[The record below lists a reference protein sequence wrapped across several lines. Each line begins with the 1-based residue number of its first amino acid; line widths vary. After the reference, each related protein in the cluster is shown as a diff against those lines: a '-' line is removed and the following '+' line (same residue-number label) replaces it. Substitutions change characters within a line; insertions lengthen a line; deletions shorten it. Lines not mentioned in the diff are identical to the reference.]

1 MAKQPERSREA
12 EETPAGQ
19 ELLRLPVVVLT
30 DSVVFPYMTVPLRLE
45 DEAAYRAVVAA
56 REQETKVL
64 LLTPDKEFKLHVPK
78 REHAGAVGTIA
89 GVGQVIRLPDGKH
102 QALFQG
108 QKRGRLLK
116 IWKQKHL
123 VAEVEPVEEVAET
136 TLETEALVRSVINQ
150 IETYVEKEPQV
161 PRDAVAVARGMD
173 DPGRLADLFGY
184 APELTLNERRRLL
197 SILDPVERLR
207 RVYRIMA
214 RQLQIS
220 EVKAR
225 IQGEIQQGMEKAQR
239 EYYLREQLKAIHRE
253 LGEANPQLAEIEEI
267 KKAIEASHMPDEVKE
282 KARHEAGRLGNMP
295 SASPEVGI
303 VRTYLEWLLALPWVG
318 AAPQET
324 DVEVDIKVVK
334 AVLDAD
340 HYGLDKVKD
349 RILEYL
355 AVRSLAKHAR
365 TPILCLIG
373 PPGVGKTS
381 LGRSIARAL
390 DRKFV
395 RISLGGVR
403 DEGEIRGHRRTY
415 IGALPGRIIQG
426 MRQAGVINPV
436 FVLDE
441 IDKLGYDFRGDPS
454 SAMLEVLDPEQNF
467 SFSDHYLEAPY
478 DLSQVLFIATG
489 NLAETIPPA
498 LRDRM
503 EVINISGYTEE
514 EKLHIARGYLVP
526 RQLKQHGLGRAQ
538 CTITEDGLRKIVRGY
553 TAEAG
558 VRNLERQIATIDRKV
573 ARLIAAGEQKTV
585 RVGPRRVQDLLGP
598 EKLNTKLDK
607 RADEVGVV
615 TGLAWTAA
623 GGEIST
629 VEAALM
635 KGKGNLILTGQLGE
649 VMKESAVTALSFAR
663 AKARALNIAADV
675 VADNDLHVHVPA
687 GAVPKEGPSAG
698 VALATSIVSVLTQRP
713 VSKDVAM
720 TGEVTL
726 RGRVLPVSGLKEKLL
741 AAHRAGVRSVVLPS
755 KNRHSLEDVPQ
766 EALEQLRI
774 IWADTMDDVL
784 DAALLQAA
792 GGKSK
797 AKRPKAKRRLR
808 RKKRLP
814 APPPDNQPVGTP
826 IGPTIAEEA

>member
-1 MAKQPERSREA
+1 MAEQPDQNRDA
-12 EETPAGQ
+12 EELPDDHEQ
-19 ELLRLPVVVLT
+19 RLRLPVVVLT

-45 DEAAYRAVVAA
+45 DDAAYKAVAAA
-56 REQETKVL
+56 REQDNKVL

-89 GVGQVIRLPDGKH
+89 GVGQLIRLPDGKH

-108 QKRGRLLK
+108 QKRGRLIK
-116 IWKQKHL
+116 IWKKKHL
-123 VAEVEPVEEVAET
+123 VAEVEAVDEVAET
-136 TLETEALVRSVINQ
+136 SLETEALVRSVINQ

-184 APELTLNERRRLL
+184 APELTLKERRRLL

-267 KKAIEASHMPDEVKE
+267 KKAIEASDMPDEVKE

-303 VRTYLEWLLALPWVG
+303 VRTYLEWLLALPWAG
-318 AAPQET
+318 DAPQ
-324 DVEVDIKVVK
+324 EVDIKVVK
-334 AVLDAD
+334 SVLDAD

-426 MRQAGVINPV
+426 MRQGGVINPV

-489 NLAETIPPA
+489 NLVETIPPA
-498 LRDRM
+498 LLDRM
-503 EVINISGYTEE
+503 EIINISGYTEE

-526 RQLKQHGLGRAQ
+526 RQLQQHGLRRSQ
-538 CTITEDGLRKIVRGY
+538 CTITDKGLRKIIRGY

-558 VRNLERQIATIDRKV
+558 VRNLERQIATINRKV
-573 ARLIAAGEQKTV
+573 ARMIAAGEQKSV
-585 RVGPRRVQDLLGP
+585 RVGPRRAQDLLGP

-607 RADEVGVV
+607 RKDEVGVV

-623 GGEIST
+623 GGEVST

-649 VMKESAVTALSFAR
+649 VMQESAMTALSFAR
-663 AKARALNIAADV
+663 AKARSLDIAADV
-675 VADNDLHVHVPA
+675 VSGNDLHVHVPA

-698 VALATSIVSVLTQRP
+698 VALATSIISILTQRP

-755 KNRHSLEDVPQ
+755 KNRHSLEDVPK
-766 EALEQLRI
+766 EALEELRI

-784 DAALLQAA
+784 DAALLRGASNT
-792 GGKSK
+792 GK
-797 AKRPKAKRRLR
+797 AKRPKRKRRV
-808 RKKRLP
+808 P
-814 APPPDNQPVGTP
+814 AKERIPTPTPDNLPVGTP

>member
-1 MAKQPERSREA
+1 MAKQPKKNLPTEKA
-12 EETPAGQ
+12 IEEKSH
-19 ELLRLPVVVLT
+19 LRLPVVVLT

-45 DEAAYRAVVAA
+45 DDAAYRAVVAA
-56 REQETKVL
+56 TERDNKVL
-64 LLTPDKEFKLHVPK
+64 LLTPDKEFNLKRPK
-78 REHAGAVGTIA
+78 REHAGTVGTIA
-89 GVGQVIRLPDGKH
+89 GVGQLIRLPDGKH

-108 QKRGRLLK
+108 QQRGYLVD

-123 VAEVEPVEEVAET
+123 VAEVEKIEEVAESS
-136 TLETEALVRSVINQ
+136 LETEALVRSVINQ
-150 IETYVEKEPQV
+150 IEAYVEKEPQV

-184 APELTLNERRRLL
+184 APELTLEDRRTLL
-197 SILDPVERLR
+197 SITDPVERLR

-267 KKAIEASHMPDEVKE
+267 KKAIEDSQMPDEVKE

-303 VRTYLEWLLALPWVG
+303 VRTYLEWLLGLPWANG
-318 AAPQET
+318 HDE
-324 DVEVDIKVVK
+324 DIDISHVK
-334 AVLDAD
+334 TVLDKD

-415 IGALPGRIIQG
+415 IGALPGRVIQG
-426 MRQAGVINPV
+426 MRQAGVVNPV

-467 SFSDHYLEAPY
+467 SFSDHYLEVPY
-478 DLSQVLFIATG
+478 DLSNVLFIATG
-489 NLAETIPPA
+489 NLMETIPPA
-498 LRDRM
+498 LLDRM

-526 RQLKQHGLGRAQ
+526 RQLKQHGLTQTQ
-538 CTITEDGLRKIVRGY
+538 CRISDEGLKKVIRGY
-553 TAEAG
+553 TSEAG
-558 VRNLERQIATIDRKV
+558 VRNLERQLATIDRKV
-573 ARLIAAGEQKTV
+573 ARMIAAGEQKTA
-585 RVGPRRVQDLLGP
+585 RVGPRRVQELLGP

-607 RADEVGVV
+607 REDEVGVV

-623 GGEIST
+623 GGEVST

-649 VMKESAVTALSFAR
+649 VMQESAVTALSFAR
-663 AKARALNIAADV
+663 AKARAFDIAPTV
-675 VADNDLHVHVPA
+675 IEGNDLHVHVPA

-698 VALATSIVSVLTQRP
+698 VAMATSIVSIFTQRP

-755 KNRHSLEDVPQ
+755 KNKHSLEDVPK
-766 EALEQLRI
+766 EALEQLQI
-774 IWADTMDDVL
+774 VWAETMDDVL
-784 DAALLQAA
+784 AAALLDTATS
-792 GGKSK
+792 GKSK
-797 AKRPKAKRRLR
+797 AKQS
-808 RKKRLP
+808 KKKQRLP
-814 APPPDNQPVGTP
+814 APTPENHPVVTP
-826 IGPTIAEEA
+826 ISPTIAEEA

>member
-1 MAKQPERSREA
+1 MAKQPEEVQQTEEA
-12 EETPAGQ
+12 VAEDN
-19 ELLRLPVVVLT
+19 LLRLPVVVLM

-45 DEAAYRAVVAA
+45 DDSAFKAVAA
-56 REQETKVL
+56 AVEDDHKVL
-64 LLTPDKEFKLHVPK
+64 LLTPDKKFNPQRPK
-78 REHAGAVGTIA
+78 QEHAGTIGTIA
-89 GVGQVIRLPDGKH
+89 GVGQLIRLPDGKH

-116 IWKQKHL
+116 IWKKKHL
-123 VAEVEPVEEVAET
+123 IAEVEAIEEVAES

-184 APELTLNERRRLL
+184 APELTLNERRKLL
-197 SILDPVERLR
+197 SITDPVERLK

-220 EVKAR
+220 EVKSR

-267 KKAIEASHMPDEVKE
+267 KKAIEDSQMPDEVKD

-303 VRTYLEWLLALPWVG
+303 VRTYLEWLLGLPWADG
-318 AAPQET
+318 SHEE
-324 DVEVDIKVVK
+324 VEISQVK
-334 AVLDAD
+334 QVLDQD

-381 LGRSIARAL
+381 LGRSVARAL

-403 DEGEIRGHRRTY
+403 DEAEIRGHRRTY

-426 MRQAGVINPV
+426 MRQAGVVNPV

-467 SFSDHYLEAPY
+467 SFSDHYLEVPY
-478 DLSQVLFIATG
+478 DLSKVLFIATG
-489 NLAETIPPA
+489 NLMETIPPA
-498 LRDRM
+498 LLDRM
-503 EVINISGYTEE
+503 EVINVSGYTEE

-526 RQLKQHGLGRAQ
+526 RQLKQHGLSRSQ
-538 CTITEDGLRKIVRGY
+538 CTITDEGLRKVVRGY

-573 ARLIAAGEQKTV
+573 ARMIAAGEQKSA
-585 RVGPRRVQDLLGP
+585 RVGPRRVQELLGP
-598 EKLNTKLDK
+598 EKLNTKLD
-607 RADEVGVV
+607 RREDEIGVV

-623 GGEIST
+623 GGEVST

-649 VMKESAVTALSFAR
+649 VMQESAITALSFAR
-663 AKARALNIAADV
+663 AKARAFDIAADV
-675 VADNDLHVHVPA
+675 IEGNDLHVHVPA

-698 VALATSIVSVLTQRP
+698 VALATSIVSIFTQRP

-755 KNRHSLEDVPQ
+755 KNKHSLEDVPK
-766 EALEQLRI
+766 EALEQLQI
-774 IWADTMDDVL
+774 IWAETMDDVL
-784 DAALLQAA
+784 DAALLVAA
-792 GGKSK
+792 SGGKNKKKLSTK
-797 AKRPKAKRRLR
+797 KR
-808 RKKRLP
+808 RLP
-814 APPPDNQPVGTP
+814 APTPESHPVVTP
-826 IGPTIAEEA
+826 ISPTIAEEA

>member
-1 MAKQPERSREA
+1 MSKQPEEGQQSNETSA
-12 EETPAGQ
+12 EQ
-19 ELLRLPVVVLT
+19 KLLRLPVVVLT
-30 DSVVFPYMTVPLRLE
+30 DSVVFPHMTVPLRLE
-45 DEAAYRAVVAA
+45 DKAAFQAVSAA
-56 REQETKVL
+56 TEGDHKVL
-64 LLTPDKEFKLHVPK
+64 LLTPDKEFNLKRPK
-78 REHAGAVGTIA
+78 REHAGTVGTIA
-89 GVGQVIRLPDGKH
+89 GVGQLIRLPDGKH

-108 QKRGRLLK
+108 QQRGRLNS
-116 IWKQKHL
+116 IWKKKHL
-123 VAEVEPVEEVAET
+123 IAEVEAVDEVVEA

-150 IETYVEKEPQV
+150 IEAYVEKEPQV

-184 APELTLNERRRLL
+184 APELTLDERRTLL
-197 SILDPVERLR
+197 STIDPVERLQ

-225 IQGEIQQGMEKAQR
+225 IQGDIQQGMEKAQR

-267 KKAIEASHMPDEVKE
+267 KKAIEKSQMPDDVKD

-303 VRTYLEWLLALPWVG
+303 VRTYLEWLLGLPWANG
-318 AAPQET
+318 SDE
-324 DVEVDIKVVK
+324 EVDISQVK
-334 AVLDAD
+334 TVLDQD

-365 TPILCLIG
+365 TPILCLVG

-426 MRQAGVINPV
+426 MRQSGVINPV

-467 SFSDHYLEAPY
+467 SFSDHYLEVPY
-478 DLSQVLFIATG
+478 DLSNVLFIATG
-489 NLAETIPPA
+489 NLMETIPPA
-498 LRDRM
+498 LLDRM

-526 RQLKQHGLGRAQ
+526 RQLKQHGLTRSQ
-538 CTITEDGLRKIVRGY
+538 CKMTDDGLRRIVRGY

-573 ARLIAAGEQKTV
+573 ARMVAAGERKSV
-585 RVGPRRVQDLLGP
+585 RIGPRRVQELLGP
-598 EKLNTKLDK
+598 EKLNTKFD
-607 RADEVGVV
+607 RREDEVGVV

-629 VEAALM
+629 IEAALM
-635 KGKGNLILTGQLGE
+635 KGKGNLILTGKLGE
-649 VMKESAVTALSFAR
+649 VMQESAMTALSFAR
-663 AKARALNIAADV
+663 AKARSFNIEADV
-675 VADNDLHVHVPA
+675 IEKYDLHVHVPA

-698 VALATSIVSVLTQRP
+698 VAMATSIVSIFTQRP

-741 AAHRAGVRSVVLPS
+741 AAHRAGMHSVVLPS
-755 KNRHSLEDVPQ
+755 KNKHSLEDVPK
-766 EALEQLRI
+766 EALDQLNI
-774 IWADTMDDVL
+774 IWADTMDEVL
-784 DAALLQAA
+784 DAALLEAA
-792 GGKSK
+792 SSSKSRTK
-797 AKRPKAKRRLR
+797 FPP
-808 RKKRLP
+808 KKRGLP
-814 APPPDNQPVGTP
+814 APTPESQPVVAP
-826 IGPTIAEEA
+826 ISPTIAEEA

>member
-1 MAKQPERSREA
+1 MAKQPDKTLPTEIA
-12 EETPAGQ
+12 VEEKSH
-19 ELLRLPVVVLT
+19 LRLPVVVLA

-45 DEAAYRAVVAA
+45 DDAAYRAVVAA
-56 REQETKVL
+56 TERDNKVL
-64 LLTPDKEFKLHVPK
+64 LLTPDKEFNLKRPK
-78 REHAGAVGTIA
+78 REHAGTVGTIA
-89 GVGQVIRLPDGKH
+89 GVGQLIRLPDGKH

-108 QKRGRLLK
+108 QQRGFLLS

-123 VAEVEPVEEVAET
+123 VAEVEKIEEVAESS
-136 TLETEALVRSVINQ
+136 LETEALVRSVINQ

-184 APELTLNERRRLL
+184 APELTLDERRTLL
-197 SILDPVERLR
+197 SITDPVERLQ

-220 EVKAR
+220 EVKSR

-267 KKAIEASHMPDEVKE
+267 KKAIEDSPMPDEVKD

-303 VRTYLEWLLALPWVG
+303 VRTYLEWLLGLPWANG
-318 AAPQET
+318 HDE
-324 DVEVDIKVVK
+324 DIDISKVK
-334 AVLDAD
+334 AVLDKD

-415 IGALPGRIIQG
+415 IGALPGRVIQG
-426 MRQAGVINPV
+426 MRQAGVVNPV

-454 SAMLEVLDPEQNF
+454 SAMLEVLDLEQNF
-467 SFSDHYLEAPY
+467 SFSDHYLEVPY
-478 DLSQVLFIATG
+478 DLSNVLFIATG
-489 NLAETIPPA
+489 NLMETIPPA
-498 LRDRM
+498 LLDRM

-526 RQLKQHGLGRAQ
+526 RQLKQHGLTQSQ
-538 CTITEDGLRKIVRGY
+538 CRISDEGLKKVIRGY

-558 VRNLERQIATIDRKV
+558 VRNLERQLATIDRKV
-573 ARLIAAGEQKTV
+573 ARMIAAGEQKSA
-585 RVGPRRVQDLLGP
+585 RVGPRRVQELLGP

-607 RADEVGVV
+607 REDEIGVV

-649 VMKESAVTALSFAR
+649 VMKESAMTALSYAR
-663 AKARALNIAADV
+663 ARARAFNIASDV
-675 VADNDLHVHVPA
+675 IEGNDLHVHVPA

-698 VALATSIVSVLTQRP
+698 VALATSIVSILTQRP

-755 KNRHSLEDVPQ
+755 KNKHSLEDVPK
-766 EALEQLRI
+766 EALEQLQI
-774 IWADTMDDVL
+774 IWAETMDDVL
-784 DAALLQAA
+784 AAALLEATTS
-792 GGKSK
+792 GKK
-797 AKRPKAKRRLR
+797 RAKHTT
-808 RKKRLP
+808 KKQRLP
-814 APPPDNQPVGTP
+814 APAPESHPVVTP
-826 IGPTIAEEA
+826 ISPTIAEEA

>member
-1 MAKQPERSREA
+1 MAKQPEVVRQTEEA
-12 EETPAGQ
+12 VAEDN
-19 ELLRLPVVVLT
+19 LLRLPVVVFM

-45 DEAAYRAVVAA
+45 DDSAFKAVAA
-56 REQETKVL
+56 AVEDDHKVL
-64 LLTPDKEFKLHVPK
+64 VLTPDKEFNPQRPK
-78 REHAGAVGTIA
+78 QEHAGTIGTIA
-89 GVGQVIRLPDGKH
+89 GVGQLIRLPDGKH

-108 QKRGRLLK
+108 QKRGRLVK
-116 IWKQKHL
+116 IWKKKHL
-123 VAEVEPVEEVAET
+123 IAEVEAIDEVAES

-184 APELTLNERRRLL
+184 APELTLKERRKLL
-197 SILDPVERLR
+197 SITDPVERLK

-220 EVKAR
+220 EVKSR

-267 KKAIEASHMPDEVKE
+267 KKAIEDSQMPDEVKD

-303 VRTYLEWLLALPWVG
+303 VRTYLEWLLGLPWADG
-318 AAPQET
+318 SHE
-324 DVEVDIKVVK
+324 EVDISQVK
-334 AVLDAD
+334 QVLDQD

-381 LGRSIARAL
+381 LGRSVARAL

-403 DEGEIRGHRRTY
+403 DEAEIRGHRRTY

-426 MRQAGVINPV
+426 MRQAGVVNPV

-467 SFSDHYLEAPY
+467 SFSDHYLEVPY
-478 DLSQVLFIATG
+478 DLSKVLFIATG
-489 NLAETIPPA
+489 NLMETIPPA
-498 LRDRM
+498 LLDRM
-503 EVINISGYTEE
+503 EVINVSGYTEE

-526 RQLKQHGLGRAQ
+526 RQLKQHGLTRSQ
-538 CTITEDGLRKIVRGY
+538 CKITDGGLRKVVRGY

-573 ARLIAAGEQKTV
+573 ARMIAAGEQKSA
-585 RVGPRRVQDLLGP
+585 RVGPRRVQELLGP
-598 EKLNTKLDK
+598 EKLNMKLD
-607 RADEVGVV
+607 RREDEIGVV

-623 GGEIST
+623 GGEVST

-649 VMKESAVTALSFAR
+649 VMQESAITALSFAR
-663 AKARALNIAADV
+663 AKARAFDIAADV
-675 VADNDLHVHVPA
+675 IEGNDLHVHVPA

-698 VALATSIVSVLTQRP
+698 VALATSIVSIFTQRP

-755 KNRHSLEDVPQ
+755 KNKHSLEDVPK
-766 EALEQLRI
+766 EALEQLQI
-774 IWADTMDDVL
+774 IWAETMDDVL
-784 DAALLQAA
+784 EAALLVTAS
-792 GGKSK
+792 GGKNKKKLSTK
-797 AKRPKAKRRLR
+797 KR
-808 RKKRLP
+808 RLP
-814 APPPDNQPVGTP
+814 APTPESHPVVTP
-826 IGPTIAEEA
+826 ISPTIAEEA

>member
-1 MAKQPERSREA
+1 MAKQRETDRNA
-12 EETPAGQ
+12 EDTDSGQ
-19 ELLRLPVVVLT
+19 DTLRLPVVVLT

-45 DEAAYRAVVAA
+45 DEAAFLAVSAA
-56 REQETKVL
+56 TEDESKVL
-64 LLTPDKEFKLHVPK
+64 LLTPDKEFNLQRPK
-78 REHAGAVGTIA
+78 REHAGTVGTIA
-89 GVGQVIRLPDGKH
+89 GVGQLIRLPDGKH

-108 QKRGRLLK
+108 QMRGRLHR
-116 IWKQKHL
+116 IWKKKHL
-123 VAEVEPVEEVAET
+123 IAEVEPVEEVAESS
-136 TLETEALVRSVINQ
+136 LETEALVRSVINQ
-150 IETYVEKEPQV
+150 IEAYVEKEPQV

-184 APELTLNERRRLL
+184 APELTLGERRRLL
-197 SILDPVERLR
+197 SITDPVARLK

-253 LGEANPQLAEIEEI
+253 LGETNPQLAEIEEI
-267 KKAIEASHMPDEVKE
+267 KKAIEESDMPDEVKD

-303 VRTYLEWLLALPWVG
+303 VRTYLEWLLGLPWENG
-318 AAPQET
+318 SDE
-324 DVEVDIKVVK
+324 EIDISQVK
-334 AVLDAD
+334 TVLDQD

-426 MRQAGVINPV
+426 MRQGGVVNPV

-467 SFSDHYLEAPY
+467 SFSDHYLEVPY
-478 DLSQVLFIATG
+478 DLSKVLFIATG
-489 NLAETIPPA
+489 NLMETIPPA
-498 LRDRM
+498 LQDRM

-526 RQLKQHGLGRAQ
+526 RQLKQHGLTRTQ
-538 CTITEDGLRKIVRGY
+538 CRMTDQGLRKVVRGY

-573 ARLIAAGEQKTV
+573 ARMVAAGEQKTV
-585 RVGPRRVQDLLGP
+585 RIGPRRVQELLGP
-598 EKLNTKLDK
+598 EKLNTKFDK
-607 RADEVGVV
+607 REDEVGVV

-649 VMKESAVTALSFAR
+649 VMQESAVTALSFAR
-663 AKARALNIAADV
+663 AKARSFDIAADV
-675 VADNDLHVHVPA
+675 IEGNDLHVHVPA

-698 VALATSIVSVLTQRP
+698 VALATSIVSIFTQRP

-755 KNRHSLEDVPQ
+755 KNKHSLDDVPK
-766 EALEQLRI
+766 EALDELRI
-774 IWADTMDDVL
+774 VWAETMDDVL
-784 DAALLQAA
+784 DAALLEAA
-792 GGKSK
+792 TSRKSK
-797 AKRPKAKRRLR
+797 ANRQTRKRRIT
-808 RKKRLP
+808 
-814 APPPDNQPVGTP
+814 APTPESHPVVPP
-826 IGPTIAEEA
+826 ISPTIAEEA

>member
-1 MAKQPERSREA
+1 MAEQPRKDHPSDEA
-12 EETPAGQ
+12 SEAQ

-45 DEAAYRAVVAA
+45 DKAAFLAVSAA
-56 REQETKVL
+56 IEGDHKVL
-64 LLTPDKEFKLHVPK
+64 LLTPDKEFNLNRPK
-78 REHAGAVGTIA
+78 QEHAGTVGTIA
-89 GVGQVIRLPDGKH
+89 GVGQLIRLPDGKH

-108 QKRGRLLK
+108 QERGLISK
-116 IWKQKHL
+116 IWKKKHIL
-123 VAEVEPVEEVAET
+123 AEVEPIEEVAESS
-136 TLETEALVRSVINQ
+136 LETEALVRSVINQ
-150 IETYVEKEPQV
+150 IEAYVEKEPQV

-184 APELTLNERRRLL
+184 APELTLEERRMLL
-197 SILDPVERLR
+197 SIADPVERLQ

-220 EVKAR
+220 EVKSR

-253 LGEANPQLAEIEEI
+253 LGETNPQLAEIEEI
-267 KKAIEASHMPDEVKE
+267 KKAIEESVMPDEVKD

-303 VRTYLEWLLALPWVG
+303 VRTYLEWLLGLPWDEVSEEDIDISQV
-318 AAPQET
+318 AAT
-324 DVEVDIKVVK
+324 
-334 AVLDAD
+334 LDKD

-426 MRQAGVINPV
+426 MRQAGVSNPV

-467 SFSDHYLEAPY
+467 SFSDHYLEVPY
-478 DLSQVLFIATG
+478 DLSKVLFVATG
-489 NLAETIPPA
+489 NLMETIPPA
-498 LRDRM
+498 LLDRM

-514 EKLHIARGYLVP
+514 EKLHIARDYLVP
-526 RQLKQHGLGRAQ
+526 RQLKQHGLTRTQ
-538 CTITEDGLRKIVRGY
+538 CTVTDDGLRKVIRGY

-573 ARLIAAGEQKTV
+573 ARIVAAGEQKSV
-585 RVGPRRVQDLLGP
+585 RVGPRRLQSLLGP
-598 EKLNTKLDK
+598 EKLNTKHDK
-607 RADEVGVV
+607 REDEVGVV
-615 TGLAWTAA
+615 SGLAWTSA

-635 KGKGNLILTGQLGE
+635 KGKGKLILTGQLGE
-649 VMKESAVTALSFAR
+649 VMQESAVTALSFAR
-663 AKARALNIAADV
+663 AKARNLNIAADV
-675 VADNDLHVHVPA
+675 IEANDLHVHVPA

-698 VALATSIVSVLTQRP
+698 VALATSIVSIFTQRP

-726 RGRVLPVSGLKEKLL
+726 RGRVLPVGGLKEKLL

-755 KNRHSLEDVPQ
+755 KNKHSLEDVPQ
-766 EALEQLRI
+766 EALDELNI
-774 IWADTMDDVL
+774 IWADSMDDVL
-784 DAALLQAA
+784 NVALLESTID
-792 GGKSK
+792 GKSK
-797 AKRPKAKRRLR
+797 SKRTVRKR
-808 RKKRLP
+808 RLP
-814 APPPDNQPVGTP
+814 APAPEGPPAITP
-826 IGPTIAEEA
+826 ISPTIAEEA

>member
-1 MAKQPERSREA
+1 MAKQPEEVRQTEEA
-12 EETPAGQ
+12 AAEDN
-19 ELLRLPVVVLT
+19 LLRLPVVVLM

-45 DEAAYRAVVAA
+45 DDSAFKAVAA
-56 REQETKVL
+56 AVEDDHKVL
-64 LLTPDKEFKLHVPK
+64 LLTPDKKFNPQRPK
-78 REHAGAVGTIA
+78 QEHAGTIGTIA
-89 GVGQVIRLPDGKH
+89 GVGQLIRLPDGKH

-108 QKRGRLLK
+108 QKRGRLVK
-116 IWKQKHL
+116 IWKKKHL
-123 VAEVEPVEEVAET
+123 IAEVEAIEEVAES

-184 APELTLNERRRLL
+184 APELTLNERRKLL
-197 SILDPVERLR
+197 SITDPVERLK

-220 EVKAR
+220 EVKSR

-267 KKAIEASHMPDEVKE
+267 KKAIEDSQMPDEVKD

-303 VRTYLEWLLALPWVG
+303 VRTYLEWLLGLPWADG
-318 AAPQET
+318 SPE
-324 DVEVDIKVVK
+324 EVDISQVK
-334 AVLDAD
+334 QVLDQD

-403 DEGEIRGHRRTY
+403 DEAEIRGHRRTY

-426 MRQAGVINPV
+426 MRQGSVVNPV

-467 SFSDHYLEAPY
+467 SFSDHYLEVPY
-478 DLSQVLFIATG
+478 DLSKVLFIATG
-489 NLAETIPPA
+489 NLMETIPPA
-498 LRDRM
+498 LLDRM
-503 EVINISGYTEE
+503 EVINVSGYTEE

-526 RQLKQHGLGRAQ
+526 RQLKQHGLTRSQ
-538 CTITEDGLRKIVRGY
+538 CTITDEGLRKVVRGY

-573 ARLIAAGEQKTV
+573 ARMIAAGEQKSA
-585 RVGPRRVQDLLGP
+585 RVGPRRVQELLGP
-598 EKLNTKLDK
+598 EKLNTKLD
-607 RADEVGVV
+607 RREDEIGVV

-623 GGEIST
+623 GGEVST

-649 VMKESAVTALSFAR
+649 VMQESAITALSFAR
-663 AKARALNIAADV
+663 AKARTFDIAADV
-675 VADNDLHVHVPA
+675 IEGNDLHVHVPA

-698 VALATSIVSVLTQRP
+698 VALATSIVSIFTQRP

-755 KNRHSLEDVPQ
+755 KNKHSLEDVPK
-766 EALEQLRI
+766 EALEQLQI
-774 IWADTMDDVL
+774 IWAETMDDVL
-784 DAALLQAA
+784 EAALLVAA
-792 GGKSK
+792 SGGKNQKKLSTK
-797 AKRPKAKRRLR
+797 KR
-808 RKKRLP
+808 RLP
-814 APPPDNQPVGTP
+814 APTPESHPVVTP
-826 IGPTIAEEA
+826 ISPTIAEEA

>member
-1 MAKQPERSREA
+1 MAAKPEQEA
-12 EETPAGQ
+12 RTNESSTDRGPM
-19 ELLRLPVVVLT
+19 RLPVVVLT
-30 DSVVFPYMTVPLRLE
+30 DSVVFPYMTVPMRLE
-45 DEAAYRAVVAA
+45 DEAAFRAVSAA
-56 REQETKVL
+56 IEDDHKVL
-64 LLTPDKEFKLHVPK
+64 LLTPDEEFNLRRPK
-78 REHAGAVGTIA
+78 REHAGTVGTIA
-89 GVGQVIRLPDGKH
+89 GVGQLIRLPDGKH

-108 QKRGRLLK
+108 QQRGLLHS
-116 IWKQKHL
+116 IWKKGYL
-123 VAEVEPVEEVAET
+123 IAEVEAVEEVVET
-136 TLETEALVRSVINQ
+136 SLETEALVRSVINQ
-150 IETYVEKEPQV
+150 IEAYVEKEPQV

-184 APELTLNERRRLL
+184 APELTLDERRTLL
-197 SILDPVERLR
+197 NITDPVERLQ

-253 LGEANPQLAEIEEI
+253 LGESNPQLAEIEEI
-267 KKAIEASHMPDEVKE
+267 KKAIEESSMPDDVKE

-303 VRTYLEWLLALPWVG
+303 VRTYLEWLLGLPWANG
-318 AAPQET
+318 S
-324 DVEVDIKVVK
+324 VEDVDISQVK
-334 AVLDAD
+334 TVLDQD

-415 IGALPGRIIQG
+415 IGALPGRVIQG
-426 MRQAGVINPV
+426 MRQGGVTNPV

-467 SFSDHYLEAPY
+467 SFSDHYLEVPY
-478 DLSQVLFIATG
+478 DLSNVLFIATG
-489 NLAETIPPA
+489 NLIETIPPA
-498 LRDRM
+498 LLDRM

-526 RQLKQHGLGRAQ
+526 RQLKQHGLTRSK
-538 CTITEDGLRKIVRGY
+538 CKLTDDGLRKVVRGY

-558 VRNLERQIATIDRKV
+558 VRNLERQIATINRKV
-573 ARLIAAGEQKTV
+573 ARMVAAGEQKSV
-585 RVGPRRVQDLLGP
+585 RVGPRRVQELLGP

-607 RADEVGVV
+607 RKDEVGVV

-649 VMKESAVTALSFAR
+649 VMQESAMTALSFAR
-663 AKARALNIAADV
+663 AKARSLNIAAD
-675 VADNDLHVHVPA
+675 AIEGNDLHVHVPA

-698 VALATSIVSVLTQRP
+698 VALATSIVSIFTQRP

-741 AAHRAGVRSVVLPS
+741 AAHRAGVRSVVLPG
-755 KNRHSLEDVPQ
+755 KNRHSLEDVPK
-766 EALEQLRI
+766 EALDELRI
-774 IWADTMDDVL
+774 IWAETMDDVL
-784 DAALLQAA
+784 DAALLDVASRK
-792 GGKSK
+792 KSK
-797 AKRPKAKRRLR
+797 SKQEPS
-808 RKKRLP
+808 KKRFSAP
-814 APPPDNQPVGTP
+814 APEGPPVVTP
-826 IGPTIAEEA
+826 ISPTIAEEA

>member
-1 MAKQPERSREA
+1 MAKRPERNREP
-12 EETPAGQ
+12 EETGTG
-19 ELLRLPVVVLT
+19 EHLLRLPVVVLT
-30 DSVVFPYMTVPLRLE
+30 DAVVFPYMTVPLRLE
-45 DEAAYRAVVAA
+45 DAAAYRAVSAA
-56 REQETKVL
+56 MEQERKVL
-64 LLTPDKEFKLHVPK
+64 LLTPDKEFNLQRPK
-78 REHAGAVGTIA
+78 REHAGTVGTIA
-89 GVGQVIRLPDGKH
+89 GVGQLIRLPDGKH

-108 QKRGRLLK
+108 QKRGRLTK
-116 IWKQKHL
+116 IWKKKHL
-123 VAEVEPVEEVAET
+123 IAEVEAVEEVAET

-150 IETYVEKEPQV
+150 IESYVEKEPQV

-197 SILDPVERLR
+197 SITDPVERLR

-220 EVKAR
+220 EVKSR

-253 LGEANPQLAEIEEI
+253 LGETNPQLAEIEEI
-267 KKAIEASHMPDEVKE
+267 KKAIEASQMPDDVKE

-303 VRTYLEWLLALPWVG
+303 VRTYLEWLLGLPWADG
-318 AAPQET
+318 SAE
-324 DVEVDIKVVK
+324 EVDISHVK
-334 AVLDAD
+334 TVLDQD

-381 LGRSIARAL
+381 LGRSIAHAL

-426 MRQAGVINPV
+426 MRQGGVTNPV

-467 SFSDHYLEAPY
+467 TFSDHYLEVPY
-478 DLSQVLFIATG
+478 DLSKVLFIATG
-489 NLAETIPPA
+489 NLMETIPPA
-498 LRDRM
+498 LLDRM

-526 RQLKQHGLGRAQ
+526 RQLKQHGLTRSQ
-538 CTITEDGLRKIVRGY
+538 CKITDEGLRKVIRGY

-558 VRNLERQIATIDRKV
+558 VRNLERQLATIDRKV
-573 ARLIAAGEQKTV
+573 ARMIAADEQKSV
-585 RVGPRRVQDLLGP
+585 RVGPRRAQELLGP
-598 EKLNTKLDK
+598 EKLSTKLDK
-607 RADEVGVV
+607 RANEVGVV

-623 GGEIST
+623 GGEVST

-649 VMKESAVTALSFAR
+649 VMKESAMTALSFAR
-663 AKARALNIAADV
+663 AKARSFNIAADV
-675 VADNDLHVHVPA
+675 IEGNDLHVHVPA

-698 VALATSIVSVLTQRP
+698 VALATSIVSIFTQRP

-741 AAHRAGVRSVVLPS
+741 AAHRAGVPAVVLPS
-755 KNRHSLEDVPQ
+755 KNKHSLDDVPK
-766 EALEQLRI
+766 EALDQLRI
-774 IWADTMDDVL
+774 VWADTMDDVL

-792 GGKSK
+792 AGRKSK
-797 AKRPKAKRRLR
+797 TKRATGKR
-808 RKKRLP
+808 RLP
-814 APPPDNQPVGTP
+814 APTPESHPAVTP
-826 IGPTIAEEA
+826 ISPTIAEEA

>member
-1 MAKQPERSREA
+1 MAKQPEVVRQTEEA
-12 EETPAGQ
+12 VAEDN
-19 ELLRLPVVVLT
+19 LLRLPVVVFM

-45 DEAAYRAVVAA
+45 DDSAFKAVAA
-56 REQETKVL
+56 AVEDDHKVL
-64 LLTPDKEFKLHVPK
+64 LLTPDKEFNPQRPK
-78 REHAGAVGTIA
+78 QEHAGTIGTIA
-89 GVGQVIRLPDGKH
+89 GVSQLIRLPDGKH

-108 QKRGRLLK
+108 QKRGRLVK
-116 IWKQKHL
+116 IWKKKHL
-123 VAEVEPVEEVAET
+123 IAEVEAIDEVAES

-184 APELTLNERRRLL
+184 APELTLKERRKLL
-197 SILDPVERLR
+197 SITDPVERLK

-220 EVKAR
+220 EVKSR

-267 KKAIEASHMPDEVKE
+267 KKAIEDSQMPDEVKD

-303 VRTYLEWLLALPWVG
+303 VRTYLEWLLGLPWADG
-318 AAPQET
+318 SHE
-324 DVEVDIKVVK
+324 EVDISQVK
-334 AVLDAD
+334 QVLDQD

-381 LGRSIARAL
+381 LGRSVARAL

-403 DEGEIRGHRRTY
+403 DEAEIRGHRRTY

-426 MRQAGVINPV
+426 MRQAGVVNPV

-467 SFSDHYLEAPY
+467 SFSDHYLEVPY
-478 DLSQVLFIATG
+478 DLSKVLFIATG
-489 NLAETIPPA
+489 NLMETIPPA
-498 LRDRM
+498 LLDRM
-503 EVINISGYTEE
+503 EVINVSGYTEE

-526 RQLKQHGLGRAQ
+526 RQLKQHGLTRSQ
-538 CTITEDGLRKIVRGY
+538 CKITDGGLRKVVRGY

-573 ARLIAAGEQKTV
+573 ARMIAAGEQKSA
-585 RVGPRRVQDLLGP
+585 RVGPRRVQELLGP
-598 EKLNTKLDK
+598 EKLNMKLD
-607 RADEVGVV
+607 RREDEIGVV

-623 GGEIST
+623 GGEVST

-649 VMKESAVTALSFAR
+649 VMQESAITALSFAR
-663 AKARALNIAADV
+663 AKARAFDIAADV
-675 VADNDLHVHVPA
+675 IEGNDLHVHVPA

-698 VALATSIVSVLTQRP
+698 VALATSIVSIFTQRP

-755 KNRHSLEDVPQ
+755 KNKHSLEDVPK
-766 EALEQLRI
+766 EALEQLQI
-774 IWADTMDDVL
+774 IWAETMDDVL
-784 DAALLQAA
+784 EAALLVTAS
-792 GGKSK
+792 GGKNKKKLSTK
-797 AKRPKAKRRLR
+797 KR
-808 RKKRLP
+808 RLP
-814 APPPDNQPVGTP
+814 APTPESHPVVTP
-826 IGPTIAEEA
+826 ISPTIAEEA

>member
-1 MAKQPERSREA
+1 MAEQPEKENSTHDESNDQ
-12 EETPAGQ
+12 ET
-19 ELLRLPVVVLT
+19 LRLPVVVLT

-45 DEAAYRAVVAA
+45 DEAAFRAVSAA
-56 REQETKVL
+56 TDGDNKVL
-64 LLTPDKEFKLHVPK
+64 LLTPDSEFNLQRPK
-78 REHAGAVGTIA
+78 REHAGTVGTIA
-89 GVGQVIRLPDGKH
+89 GVGQLIRLPDGKH

-108 QKRGRLLK
+108 QQRGLLRS
-116 IWKQKHL
+116 IWKKKHL
-123 VAEVEPVEEVAET
+123 IADVEAVEEVVESS
-136 TLETEALVRSVINQ
+136 LETEALVRSVINQ
-150 IETYVEKEPQV
+150 IEAYVEKEPQV

-184 APELTLNERRRLL
+184 APELTLDERRTLL
-197 SILDPVERLR
+197 SIIDPVERLQ

-267 KKAIEASHMPDEVKE
+267 KKAIEESDMPDDVKD

-303 VRTYLEWLLALPWVG
+303 VRTYLEWLLGLPWANG
-318 AAPQET
+318 SDE
-324 DVEVDIKVVK
+324 EVDISHVK
-334 AVLDAD
+334 TILDQD
-340 HYGLDKVKD
+340 HYGLNKVKD

-426 MRQAGVINPV
+426 MRQGGVVDPV

-467 SFSDHYLEAPY
+467 SFSDHYLEVPY
-478 DLSQVLFIATG
+478 DLSKVLFIATG
-489 NLAETIPPA
+489 NLIETIPPA

-526 RQLKQHGLGRAQ
+526 RQLKQHGLTRTQ
-538 CTITEDGLRKIVRGY
+538 CKMTDDGLRKVVRGY

-573 ARLIAAGEQKTV
+573 ARMVAAGEQKSV
-585 RVGPRRVQDLLGP
+585 RIGPRRVQELLGP

-607 RADEVGVV
+607 RKDEVGVV

-663 AKARALNIAADV
+663 AKARSFNIAADEIEG
-675 VADNDLHVHVPA
+675 NDLHVHVPA

-698 VALATSIVSVLTQRP
+698 VALATSIVSIFTQRP

-755 KNRHSLEDVPQ
+755 KNKHSLEDVPK
-766 EALEQLRI
+766 EALDELTI
-774 IWADTMDDVL
+774 IWADTMDEVL
-784 DAALLQAA
+784 DAALLEANS
-792 GGKSK
+792 GRKSK
-797 AKRPKAKRRLR
+797 TKFPNRKR
-808 RKKRLP
+808 RLP
-814 APPPDNQPVGTP
+814 APTPEGPPVTTP
-826 IGPTIAEEA
+826 ISPTIAEEA

>member
-1 MAKQPERSREA
+1 MAKQPEQVSEAQENDTNESRM
-12 EETPAGQ
+12 
-19 ELLRLPVVVLT
+19 RLPVVVLT

-45 DEAAYRAVVAA
+45 DNAAYRAVAA
-56 REQETKVL
+56 AIEDDHKVL
-64 LLTPDKEFKLHVPK
+64 LLTPDKEFNLQRPK
-78 REHAGAVGTIA
+78 REHAGTVGTIA
-89 GVGQVIRLPDGKH
+89 GVGQLIRLPDGKH

-108 QKRGRLLK
+108 QKRGKLAN
-116 IWKQKHL
+116 IWKKKHL
-123 VAEVEPVEEVAET
+123 IAEVEAVEEEAEN
-136 TLETEALVRSVINQ
+136 TLETEALVRNVINQ
-150 IETYVEKEPQV
+150 IEAYVEKEPQV

-184 APELTLNERRRLL
+184 APELSLNERRTLL
-197 SILDPVERLR
+197 NITDPIERLQ
-207 RVYRIMA
+207 RVNRIMA

-267 KKAIEASHMPDEVKE
+267 KKAIEESQMPDEVKD

-303 VRTYLEWLLALPWVG
+303 VRTYLEWLLGLPWANG
-318 AAPQET
+318 SAE
-324 DVEVDIKVVK
+324 EVDMNQVKVV
-334 AVLDAD
+334 LDQD

-355 AVRSLAKHAR
+355 AVRSLATHAR

-415 IGALPGRIIQG
+415 IGALPGRVIQG
-426 MRQAGVINPV
+426 MRQGGVVNPV

-454 SAMLEVLDPEQNF
+454 SAMLEVLDPEQNY
-467 SFSDHYLEAPY
+467 SFSDHYLEVPY
-478 DLSQVLFIATG
+478 DLSKVLFIATG
-489 NLAETIPPA
+489 NLVETIPPA
-498 LRDRM
+498 LLDRM

-526 RQLKQHGLGRAQ
+526 RQLKQHGLTKSQ
-538 CTITEDGLRKIVRGY
+538 CRITDEGLRKVIRGY
-553 TAEAG
+553 TGEAG
-558 VRNLERQIATIDRKV
+558 VRNLERQVATIDRKV
-573 ARLIAAGEQKTV
+573 ARIVAAGEQKSV

-598 EKLNTKLDK
+598 EKVNTKHDK
-607 RADEVGVV
+607 REDEVGVV

-623 GGEIST
+623 GGEITT

-649 VMKESAVTALSFAR
+649 VMQESAMTALSFAR
-663 AKARALNIAADV
+663 AKARALSIAAEV
-675 VADNDLHVHVPA
+675 IETNDLHVHVPA

-698 VALATSIVSVLTQRP
+698 VALATSIVSILTQRP

-726 RGRVLPVSGLKEKLL
+726 RGRVLPVGGLKEKLL

-755 KNRHSLEDVPQ
+755 KNKHSLEDVPK
-766 EALEQLRI
+766 EALEQLQI

-784 DAALLQAA
+784 NAALLKAA
-792 GGKSK
+792 TGGKRKSK
-797 AKRPKAKRRLR
+797 GAVKNRQVP
-808 RKKRLP
+808 P
-814 APPPDNQPVGTP
+814 ATPESHPVITP
-826 IGPTIAEEA
+826 IGHGLAEEV

>member
-1 MAKQPERSREA
+1 MAKQPEEVRQTEEA
-12 EETPAGQ
+12 VAEDN
-19 ELLRLPVVVLT
+19 LLRLPVVVLM

-45 DEAAYRAVVAA
+45 DDSAFKAVAA
-56 REQETKVL
+56 AVEDDHKVL
-64 LLTPDKEFKLHVPK
+64 LLTPDKKFNPQRPK
-78 REHAGAVGTIA
+78 QEHAGTIGTIA
-89 GVGQVIRLPDGKH
+89 GVGQLIRLPDGKH

-108 QKRGRLLK
+108 QKRGRLVK
-116 IWKQKHL
+116 IWKKKHL
-123 VAEVEPVEEVAET
+123 IAEVEAIEEVAES

-184 APELTLNERRRLL
+184 APELTLNERRKLL
-197 SILDPVERLR
+197 SITDPVERLK

-220 EVKAR
+220 EVKSR

-267 KKAIEASHMPDEVKE
+267 KKAIEDSQMPDEVKE

-303 VRTYLEWLLALPWVG
+303 VRTYLEWLLGLPWADG
-318 AAPQET
+318 SPE
-324 DVEVDIKVVK
+324 EVDISQVK
-334 AVLDAD
+334 QVLDQD

-381 LGRSIARAL
+381 LGRSVARAL

-403 DEGEIRGHRRTY
+403 DEAEIRGHRRTY

-426 MRQAGVINPV
+426 MRQGGVVNPV

-467 SFSDHYLEAPY
+467 SFSDHYLEVPY
-478 DLSQVLFIATG
+478 DLSKVLFIATG
-489 NLAETIPPA
+489 NLMETIPPA
-498 LRDRM
+498 LLDRM
-503 EVINISGYTEE
+503 EVINVSGYTEE

-526 RQLKQHGLGRAQ
+526 RQLKQHGLTRSQ
-538 CTITEDGLRKIVRGY
+538 CTITDEGLRKVVRGY

-573 ARLIAAGEQKTV
+573 ARMIAAGEQKSA
-585 RVGPRRVQDLLGP
+585 RVGPRRVQELLGP
-598 EKLNTKLDK
+598 EKLNTKLD
-607 RADEVGVV
+607 RREDEIGVV

-623 GGEIST
+623 GGEVST

-649 VMKESAVTALSFAR
+649 VMQESAITALSFAR
-663 AKARALNIAADV
+663 AKARTFDIAADV
-675 VADNDLHVHVPA
+675 IEGNDLHVHVPA

-698 VALATSIVSVLTQRP
+698 VALATSIVSIFTQRP

-755 KNRHSLEDVPQ
+755 KNKHSLEDVPK
-766 EALEQLRI
+766 EALEQLQI
-774 IWADTMDDVL
+774 IWAETMDDVL
-784 DAALLQAA
+784 DAALLVTAS
-792 GGKSK
+792 GGKNQKKLSTK
-797 AKRPKAKRRLR
+797 KR
-808 RKKRLP
+808 RLP
-814 APPPDNQPVGTP
+814 APTPESHPVVTP
-826 IGPTIAEEA
+826 ISPTIAEEA

>member
-1 MAKQPERSREA
+1 MAKLPEE
-12 EETPAGQ
+12 GQ
-19 ELLRLPVVVLT
+19 QLDEDSAQQTLVRLPVVVLT
-30 DSVVFPYMTVPLRLE
+30 DSVVFPHMTVPLRLE
-45 DEAAYRAVVAA
+45 DEAAFRAVSAA
-56 REQETKVL
+56 TEGDHKVL
-64 LLTPDKEFKLHVPK
+64 LLTPDKEFNLKRPK
-78 REHAGAVGTIA
+78 REHAGTVGTIA
-89 GVGQVIRLPDGKH
+89 GVGQLIRLPDGKH

-108 QKRGRLLK
+108 QQRGRLND
-116 IWKQKHL
+116 IWKKKHL
-123 VAEVEPVEEVAET
+123 IAEVEAVDEVVES

-150 IETYVEKEPQV
+150 IEAYVEKEPQV

-184 APELTLNERRRLL
+184 APELTLDERRVLL
-197 SILDPVERLR
+197 GIIDPVERLQ

-220 EVKAR
+220 EVKSR

-267 KKAIEASHMPDEVKE
+267 KKAIEESNMPDEVKD

-303 VRTYLEWLLALPWVG
+303 VRTYLEWLLGLPW
-318 AAPQET
+318 ASSSDE
-324 DVEVDIKVVK
+324 EIDISQVK
-334 AVLDAD
+334 TILDQD

-426 MRQAGVINPV
+426 MRQGGVNNPV

-467 SFSDHYLEAPY
+467 SFSDHYLEVPY
-478 DLSQVLFIATG
+478 DLSNVLFVATG
-489 NLAETIPPA
+489 NLMETIPPA
-498 LRDRM
+498 LLDRM

-526 RQLKQHGLGRAQ
+526 RQLKQHGLTRSQ
-538 CTITEDGLRKIVRGY
+538 CKMTDDGLRRIVRGY

-573 ARLIAAGEQKTV
+573 ARLVAAGEQKSV
-585 RVGPRRVQDLLGP
+585 RIGPRRVQELLGP

-607 RADEVGVV
+607 RQNEVGVV

-649 VMKESAVTALSFAR
+649 VMQESAVTALSFAR
-663 AKARALNIAADV
+663 AKARAFNIAADV
-675 VADNDLHVHVPA
+675 IEKNDLHVHVPA

-698 VALATSIVSVLTQRP
+698 VAMATSIISIFTQRP

-741 AAHRAGVRSVVLPS
+741 AAHRAGMQAVVLPS
-755 KNRHSLEDVPQ
+755 KNKHSLEDVPK
-766 EALEQLRI
+766 EALDQLKI
-774 IWADTMDDVL
+774 IWADTMDEVL
-784 DAALLQAA
+784 DAALLKAVSSN
-792 GGKSK
+792 KSRTK
-797 AKRPKAKRRLR
+797 YPTRKR
-808 RKKRLP
+808 RLP
-814 APPPDNQPVGTP
+814 APPPESHPVVTP
-826 IGPTIAEEA
+826 ISPTIAEEA

>member
-1 MAKQPERSREA
+1 MS
-12 EETPAGQ
+12 
-19 ELLRLPVVVLT
+19 LPVVVLT

-45 DEAAYRAVVAA
+45 DAAAYRAVAA
-56 REQETKVL
+56 AVEGDHKVL
-64 LLTPDKEFKLHVPK
+64 LLSPDKEFNLKRPA

-89 GVGQVIRLPDGKH
+89 GVGQLMRLPDGKH

-108 QKRGRLLK
+108 QKRARLLS
-116 IWKQKHL
+116 IWKKGYLQ
-123 VAEVEPVEEVAET
+123 AEVEAVEETAESS
-136 TLETEALVRSVINQ
+136 LETEALVRSVINQ
-150 IETYVEKEPQV
+150 IEAYVEKEPQV
-161 PRDAVAVARGMD
+161 PRDAVAVARSLD

-184 APELTLNERRRLL
+184 APELSFNERRTLL
-197 SILDPVERLR
+197 NIINPIERLQ

-267 KKAIEASHMPDEVKE
+267 KKAIEESEMPDEVKD

-303 VRTYLEWLLALPWVG
+303 VRTYLEWLLGLPWAKESAG
-318 AAPQET
+318 
-324 DVEVDIKVVK
+324 DIDITAVK
-334 AVLDAD
+334 SVLDND

-349 RILEYL
+349 RMLEYL

-381 LGRSIARAL
+381 LGRSIARAM

-426 MRQAGVINPV
+426 MRQAGVMNPV

-467 SFSDHYLEAPY
+467 SFSDHYLEVPY

-498 LRDRM
+498 LLDRM

-514 EKLHIARGYLVP
+514 EKLHIARDYLVP
-526 RQLKQHGLGRAQ
+526 RQLKQHGLTRTQ
-538 CTITEDGLRKIVRGY
+538 CKLTDEGLRKVIRGY

-573 ARLIAAGEQKTV
+573 ARMIAAGEQKTA
-585 RVGPRRVQDLLGP
+585 RIGPRRVQELLGP
-598 EKLNTKLDK
+598 EKLNTKQDK
-607 RADEVGVV
+607 REDEVGVV

-623 GGEIST
+623 GGEITT
-629 VEAALM
+629 VESALM
-635 KGKGNLILTGQLGE
+635 KGKGDLILTGQLGE
-649 VMKESAVTALSFAR
+649 VMKESAMTALSFAR
-663 AKARALNIAADV
+663 AKAQSFDIAVDLIEE
-675 VADNDLHVHVPA
+675 NDLHVHVPA

-698 VALATSIVSVLTQRP
+698 VALATSIVSLLTQRP

-741 AAHRAGVRSVVLPS
+741 AAHRAGVQSVVLPS
-755 KNRHSLEDVPQ
+755 KNKHSLEDVPQ
-766 EALEQLRI
+766 EALDELRI
-774 IWADTMDDVL
+774 VWADSMDEVL
-784 DAALLQAA
+784 DVALLND
-792 GGKSK
+792 G
-797 AKRPKAKRRLR
+797 PR
-808 RKKRLP
+808 RKKRTRRKPKRVSPP
-814 APPPDNQPVGTP
+814 ATQPDSQPVSTP
-826 IGPTIAEEA
+826 ISPTIAEEA

>member
-1 MAKQPERSREA
+1 MAKQPEEVRQTEEA
-12 EETPAGQ
+12 VAEDN
-19 ELLRLPVVVLT
+19 LLRLPVVVLM

-45 DEAAYRAVVAA
+45 DDSAFKAVAA
-56 REQETKVL
+56 AVEDDHKVL
-64 LLTPDKEFKLHVPK
+64 LLTPDKEFNPQRPK
-78 REHAGAVGTIA
+78 QEHAGTIGTIA
-89 GVGQVIRLPDGKH
+89 GVGQLIRLPDGKH

-108 QKRGRLLK
+108 QKRGRLVK
-116 IWKQKHL
+116 IWKKKHL
-123 VAEVEPVEEVAET
+123 IAEVEAIEEVAES

-184 APELTLNERRRLL
+184 APELTLNERRKLL
-197 SILDPVERLR
+197 SITDPVERLK

-220 EVKAR
+220 EVKSR

-267 KKAIEASHMPDEVKE
+267 KKAIEDSQMPDEVKD

-303 VRTYLEWLLALPWVG
+303 VRTYLEWLLGLPWADG
-318 AAPQET
+318 SHEE
-324 DVEVDIKVVK
+324 VEISQVK
-334 AVLDAD
+334 QVLDQD

-381 LGRSIARAL
+381 LGRSVARAL

-403 DEGEIRGHRRTY
+403 DEAEIRGHRRTY

-426 MRQAGVINPV
+426 MRQGGVVNPV

-467 SFSDHYLEAPY
+467 SFSDHYLEVPY
-478 DLSQVLFIATG
+478 DLSKVLFIATG
-489 NLAETIPPA
+489 NLMETIPPA
-498 LRDRM
+498 LLDRM
-503 EVINISGYTEE
+503 EVINVSGYTEE

-526 RQLKQHGLGRAQ
+526 RQLKQHGLTRSQ
-538 CTITEDGLRKIVRGY
+538 CKITDGGLRKVVRGY

-573 ARLIAAGEQKTV
+573 ARMIAAGEQKSA
-585 RVGPRRVQDLLGP
+585 RVGPRRVQELLGP
-598 EKLNTKLDK
+598 EKLNTKLD
-607 RADEVGVV
+607 RREDEIGVV

-623 GGEIST
+623 GGEVST

-649 VMKESAVTALSFAR
+649 VMQESAITALSFAR
-663 AKARALNIAADV
+663 AKARAFDIAADV
-675 VADNDLHVHVPA
+675 IEGNDLHVHVPA

-698 VALATSIVSVLTQRP
+698 VALATSIVSIFTQRP

-755 KNRHSLEDVPQ
+755 KNKHSLEDVPK
-766 EALEQLRI
+766 EALEQLQI
-774 IWADTMDDVL
+774 IWAETMDDVL
-784 DAALLQAA
+784 EAALLVTAS
-792 GGKSK
+792 GGKNKKKLSTK
-797 AKRPKAKRRLR
+797 KR
-808 RKKRLP
+808 RLP
-814 APPPDNQPVGTP
+814 APTPESHPVVTP
-826 IGPTIAEEA
+826 ISPTIAEEA

>member
-1 MAKQPERSREA
+1 MAKQPERNQEV

-89 GVGQVIRLPDGKH
+89 GVGQLIRLPDGKH

-108 QKRGRLLK
+108 QKRGRLIK

-123 VAEVEPVEEVAET
+123 MAEVEAVEEVAET

-150 IETYVEKEPQV
+150 IEAYVEKEPQV

-303 VRTYLEWLLALPWVG
+303 VRTYLEWLLALPWTG
-318 AAPQET
+318 AAPQ
-324 DVEVDIKVVK
+324 DVDIKVVK

-426 MRQAGVINPV
+426 MRQAGVVNPV

-467 SFSDHYLEAPY
+467 SFSDHYLETPY

-514 EKLHIARGYLVP
+514 EKLHIARGYLAP

-538 CTITEDGLRKIVRGY
+538 CTITEDGLRKIIRGY

-573 ARLIAAGEQKTV
+573 ARLIAAGEQKSV
-585 RVGPRRVQDLLGP
+585 RVGPRRAQDLLGP
-598 EKLNTKLDK
+598 ERLNTKLDK
-607 RADEVGVV
+607 REDEIGVV

-649 VMKESAVTALSFAR
+649 VMQESAMTALSFAR
-663 AKARALNIAADV
+663 SKARALDIAADV

-698 VALATSIVSVLTQRP
+698 VALATSIVSILTQRP

-784 DAALLQAA
+784 DAALLDAA
-792 GGKSK
+792 ANGKGK
-797 AKRPKAKRRLR
+797 AKRTRAKRRV
-808 RKKRLP
+808 P
-814 APPPDNQPVGTP
+814 APTPESQPAVTP
-826 IGPTIAEEA
+826 ISPTIAEEA